1 MLTQRELSA
10 ILRKSSSKSFTSYE
24 QLLVAYDTHGNFVS
38 MFRNQD
44 LILSVVIYG
53 MASLCQ
59 MSFDTIYPLTL
70 MNNRAFGGFEMD
82 ALEESWIATTGVAL
96 QIASLLLF
104 PSWSQLMPY
113 RGQLVICLLLLA
125 VMMTM
130 EPVVSLFNDYSLVA
144 QFAITFF
151 AYAVTIPI
159 RTIIFNVCIV
169 LISNSTFKEFRGAAI
184 GLGQVA
190 SGVCRFI
197 GPSILPVIFAW
208 STKVNQFPVYY
219 GFSYFLIGT
228 AYFFTAALPIWIS
241 NESNIGRGSICETVH
256 YKEHS
261 YFSGFESDQAR
272 VMI

>member
-96 QIASLLLF
+96 QIASRTCRPRLVTSAAF
-104 PSWSQLMPY
+104 PIVEPTDAVP
-113 RGQLVICLLLLA
+113 RPAGDLLA
-125 VMMTM
+125 APGGDDDDGASRL
-130 EPVVSLFNDYSLVA
+130 PVQRLLAGRSVCHHLFC
-144 QFAITFF
+144 
-151 AYAVTIPI
+151 
-159 RTIIFNVCIV
+159 VC
-169 LISNSTFKEFRGAAI
+169 SDDPHPNHHF
-184 GLGQVA
+184 QVA
-190 SGVCRFI
+190 
-197 GPSILPVIFAW
+197 LMHAPV
-208 STKVNQFPVYY
+208 
-219 GFSYFLIGT
+219 
-228 AYFFTAALPIWIS
+228 
-241 NESNIGRGSICETVH
+241 
-256 YKEHS
+256 
-261 YFSGFESDQAR
+261 
-272 VMI
+272 